1 MDIDELIMAFED
13 EFGCRIPDRDA
24 ADLHTVGD
32 AIAYLGQISRRSAER
47 FEDSDGGEGQAGD
60 DRCRAEQIPDVFRD
74 FRLAFHHTTCVKQC
88 PAVLGH
94 ENGSE

>member
-32 AIAYLGQISRRSAER
+32 AIAYLGQISWGGAEG
-47 FEDSDGGEGQAGD
+47 FEDGDGCEDEDCD
-60 DRCRAEQIPDVFRD
+60 DRRRADDIPVIFRD
-74 FRLAFHHTTCVKQC
+74 FRLAFHGWKI
-88 PAVLGH
+88 
-94 ENGSE
+94 

>member
-47 FEDSDGGEGQAGD
+47 FEDSDGGKHEAGD
-60 DRCRAEQIPDVFRD
+60 DRRRAEQIPDVLGD

-94 ENGSE
+94 EKGSE